1 MCIRDR
7 SGEKWVAHVQ
17 ANLREMYFNCL
28 RQAADRLKK
37 RREYSA
43 LLKLA
48 SSACSLYPY
57 EECWIMKIE
66 CLLAMKRYGEAT
78 ALYNEVTNKYF
89 SEGFEPVSYTHL
101 DLRRPPHTDCK
112 SCKHR

>member
-7 SGEKWVAHVQ
+7 
-17 ANLREMYFNCL
+17 
-28 RQAADRLKK
+28 
-37 RREYSA
+37 EYTA
-43 LLKLA
+43 LLRLA

-89 SEGFEPVSYTHL
+89 SEGFEQSERMLEFFRMMNEKAYSCLLYTS
-101 DLRRPPHTDCK
+101 RCV
-112 SCKHR
+112 